1 MLLIA
6 FGTRPEWI
14 KVRPI
19 IDEIH
24 GKIPYQ
30 LLYTGQHT
38 DLVDLKGYRPK
49 CITVSPYLASNRL
62 DSIVC
67 SILGHLDGD
76 LKGITHVLV
85 QGDTTTAFAVA
96 LAAFHRQIK
105 VIHLEAGLRTYS
117 KTPYPEEFNRRAIS
131 LIAEVHLCPTEGS
144 RENCFSERLRGES
157 HVVGNTVLDSI
168 DPVKKEKTKILCT
181 MHRRENIPLI
191 PEWFAEINKLAQSNP
206 DIEFIFP
213 MHPNPEI
220 QKYKHLLPNVSVVA
234 PMSRDQLIETMCE
247 SHLVITD
254 SGGLQEEAAFLK
266 VPCIV
271 CRTSTERPEGL
282 GNFSLLCVMPEFLS
296 KVVITAQKLKMEG
309 ECPYG
314 DGNASKK
321 ILEILEELI

>member
-67 SILGHLDGD
+67 SILEHLDGD
-76 LKGITHVLV
+76 LNGITHVMV

-105 VIHLEAGLRTYS
+105 VIHLEAGLRTYQ

-131 LIAEVHLCPTEGS
+131 LIADVHLCPTDSS
-144 RENCFSERLRGES
+144 RENCYSDNVRGDIY
-157 HVVGNTVLDSI
+157 VVGNTVLDSI
-168 DPVKKEKTKILCT
+168 HPVKKEKTKVLCT

-191 PEWFAEINKLAQSNP
+191 PKWFSELNIIASENTNF
-206 DIEFIFP
+206 EFVFP

-220 QKYKHLLPNVSVVA
+220 QKHRHLLSNVSVVA

-247 SHLVITD
+247 SRLVITD
-254 SGGLQEEAAFLK
+254 SGGLQEEAAFLR
-266 VPCIV
+266 VPCVV
-271 CRTSTERPEGL
+271 CRTSTERPEGI
-282 GNFSLLCVMPEFLS
+282 GNFSLLCESYESLND
-296 KVVITAQKLKMEG
+296 VIVEAQKLKMKG

-321 ILEILEELI
+321 ILKILEELI

>member
-19 IDEIH
+19 VDEIH

-76 LKGITHVLV
+76 LKDITHVMV

-117 KTPYPEEFNRRAIS
+117 NTPYPEEFNRRAIS
-131 LIAEVHLCPTEGS
+131 LIAELHLCPTQES
-144 RENCFSERLRGES
+144 KENCLSERVRGEIR
-157 HVVGNTVLDSI
+157 VVGNTVLDSI
-168 DPVKKEKTKILCT
+168 HPVKKEKTKVLCT

-191 PEWFAEINKLAQSNP
+191 PEWFAEINKLAQSNL
-206 DIEFIFP
+206 DIEFVFP

-220 QKYKHLLPNVSVVA
+220 QKHKHLLPYVNVVA

-254 SGGLQEEAAFLK
+254 SGGLQEEAAFLR
-266 VPCIV
+266 VPCVV
-271 CRTSTERPEGL
+271 CRISTERPEGL
-282 GNFSLLCVMPEFLS
+282 GNFSLLCRTPGSLGS
-296 KVVITAQKLKMEG
+296 TVISAQELKMEG

-314 DGNASKK
+314 DGNVSKK
-321 ILEILEELI
+321 ILEILEKLI